1 MGDILFHR
9 EDYVFSYRVAGILL
23 RDSKILLQKPTDDTG
38 YAIPGGHVEFG
49 ETNAQTLEREF
60 KEEIGAD
67 ITVGKL
73 KWVAEIFFPWG
84 DKPCHQICLYY
95 DVALKDEAQIP
106 LDGVFTGSEFSLRE
120 NDANASPLFV
130 GFSDERIEGRNFK
143 IEFHWKPV
151 DSLGQLEVYPTN
163 ISDLMKRYNEGV
175 QHFVYREGE

>member
-1 MGDILFHR
+1 MSDILFYR
-9 EDYVFSYRVAGILL
+9 NDYVFSYRVAGILL
-23 RDSKILLQKPTDDTG
+23 RDNKILLQKPTNDTG

-67 ITVGKL
+67 ITVGAL

-95 DVALKDEAQIP
+95 NVVLKNEAQIP
-106 LDGVFTGSEFSLRE
+106 LDGVFTG
-120 NDANASPLFV
+120 
-130 GFSDERIEGRNFK
+130 DERIEGRNFT

-151 DSLGQLEVYPTN
+151 ESLGQLEVYPTN
-163 ISDLMKRYNEGV
+163 MSDLIKRYNEGV